1 MAACA
6 AIGAYGGGVYFYGF
20 TLFFN
25 PLREELGLSA
35 TQASWVF
42 SLTRLEGAFEG
53 VLIGFLIDR
62 LGARK
67 IMLVGVPIVGI
78 GYLLWAT
85 VVDSYASLLLIYV
98 GVIAVGV
105 NGGFFHPAL
114 AVANNWFIRKR
125 AKAMA
130 VISAAVGIGGAIIVP
145 AVGMGIDNLT
155 GWPFYVG
162 WRNVAFLAGLVLL
175 IFIWPIVL
183 AIKHSPESVG
193 LRPDG
198 DPVHN
203 PTDSGAGLSSDS
215 DDVTEQGTSLP
226 IVEEEYGLVEAF
238 RTKAMWIL
246 LAGITLR
253 FTAHTAVM
261 VHLSPILESQGMSTT
276 LAGFAIGIMVALS
289 IPGRILVGFLGDRFQ
304 KNRVVTWLMMLQVS
318 AMIVLYG
325 ADTQL
330 ELWLFIVLWAAA
342 YGAGILN
349 WAIVGDYFGRA
360 RFATLRGMMG
370 LVFSG
375 GAVVGPVMLGTYYDS
390 TGEYTAGILILI
402 VVTIMATVCFW
413 FAGPPKKRPAD
424 VANAS
429 SPI

>member
-1 MAACA
+1 MVAACA

-67 IMLVGVPIVGI
+67 IMLVGVPIVGV

-85 VVDSYASLLLIYV
+85 LVDSYVSLLLVYV
-98 GVIAVGV
+98 GIIALGV

-145 AVGMGIDNLT
+145 LVGTGIDNFT
-155 GWPFYVG
+155 GWPFYIG
-162 WRNVAFLAGLVLL
+162 WRNVAFLAGLLL
-175 IFIWPIVL
+175 LAFIWPLVL

-198 DPVHN
+198 DPVR
-203 PTDSGAGLSSDS
+203 DQSGDAYVGASSDS
-215 DDVTEQGTSLP
+215 DDFAGQGMDLP
-226 IVEEEYGLVEAF
+226 IDEVEYGIVEAF

-289 IPGRILVGFLGDRFQ
+289 IPGRILVGFLGDRLQ
-304 KNRVVTWLMMLQVS
+304 KNRVVAWLMMLQVS
-318 AMIVLYG
+318 AMVVLYG
-325 ADTQL
+325 ADTRL
-330 ELWLFIVLWAAA
+330 ELWLFIVLWAFA

-375 GAVVGPVMLGTYYDS
+375 GAVVGPVLLGTYYDN
-390 TGEYTAGILILI
+390 TGEYRAGILILLI
-402 VVTIMATVCFW
+402 VTIMATVCFW
-413 FAGPPKKRPAD
+413 FAGPPKKRPGQ
-424 VANAS
+424 VSNRE
-429 SPI
+429 